1 MRISYGGKKKYPP
14 FESILLMESRLV
26 FDKKKRERREKERN
40 KKERKT
46 LINKLNN
53 VVSD

>member
-1 MRISYGGKKKYPP
+1 MNENLVRRREEVSL
-14 FESILLMESRLV
+14 ESILLMESRLV
-26 FDKKKRERREKERN
+26 FVSRKGKGKR

-46 LINKLNN
+46 LINEVNN